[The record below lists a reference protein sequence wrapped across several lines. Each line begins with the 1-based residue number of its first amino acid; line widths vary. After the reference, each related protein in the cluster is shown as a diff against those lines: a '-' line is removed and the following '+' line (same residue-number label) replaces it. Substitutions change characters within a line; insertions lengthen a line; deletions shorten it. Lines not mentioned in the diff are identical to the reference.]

1 MHVWYSITL
10 ATDDWIRRVGK
21 LGDVDLPPL
30 RVLLTRPLPFHLLSP
45 SLSAVAFASVIY
57 VNCSNR
63 TEIENP
69 FGLETRCQA
78 QIGN

>member
-1 MHVWYSITL
+1 MNVWYSITL

-57 VNCSNR
+57 VDL
-63 TEIENP
+63 P
-69 FGLETRCQA
+69 FHGFTVYFYTQLQ
-78 QIGN
+78 Q